1 LEKKLRIRSSII
13 FIHFRKD
20 LPEKKPFFSKVVY
33 SWICNCLNINLSMYG
48 NDTGNFTFQKKKK
61 KNREMQAVEVR

>member
-1 LEKKLRIRSSII
+1 MVVLYLSFLEKIYQ
-13 FIHFRKD
+13 
-20 LPEKKPFFSKVVY
+20 KKILFYSKVVY

-61 KNREMQAVEVR
+61 NREMQAVEVR